1 VEEISRLVVL
11 VYTSSRI
18 EGMGWFIN
26 KEEGE
31 HSSDVYVDLVEKK

>member
-11 VYTSSRI
+11 VYTPRRI

-31 HSSDVYVDLVEKK
+31 PSSDVYVDL

>member
-18 EGMGWFIN
+18 KRMGWLIN
-26 KEEGE
+26 KEEE
-31 HSSDVYVDLVEKK
+31 EPSSDVYVDL